1 MKTKFHSKTNLIV
14 LGFILLLFNSC
25 YKESRCIMGNG
36 NPELETRSLRSFT
49 GVVNNGDFEV
59 HVLPADFHE
68 VLVDAESNLLPFIKT
83 TVSGGRLFVETEGN
97 RCFNNTMTIIVT
109 VYTPYVDELVLNGSG
124 FIGVGDLFL
133 DELNLQLNGS
143 GEIEAEGDI
152 LHLNAS
158 ISGSG
163 LINLEGIAETTDFN
177 ISGSGQIRSYNL
189 LQEYCYATISGSGNM
204 YVRTSRLL
212 DVVIS
217 GSGNVY
223 YKENPSV
230 KQRIT
235 GSGRVIRQ

>member
-1 MKTKFHSKTNLIV
+1 MKTIPFKLHMLMLSV
-14 LGFILLLFNSC
+14 VLLFNSC
-25 YKESRCIMGNG
+25 YKENHCITGNG
-36 NPELETRSLRSFT
+36 SPEIETRALRTFAA
-49 GVVNNGDFEV
+49 VVNNGDFEV
-59 HVLPADFHE
+59 HILPADFHE
-68 VLVDAESNLLPFIKT
+68 VVVDAESNLLPYIRT
-83 TVSGGRLFVETEGN
+83 TVSGGRLHIETEGN
-97 RCFNNTMTIIVT
+97 RCINNTMTIIIT

-124 FIGVGDLFL
+124 FIGVEDLYL
-133 DELNLQLNGS
+133 DELYLQLNGS

-152 LHLNAS
+152 LQLNAA

-189 LQEYCYATISGSGNM
+189 LQEDCYATISGSGNM
-204 YVRTSRLL
+204 YVRPSRLL

-223 YKENPSV
+223 YKGNPV
-230 KQRIT
+230 VNQRIT